1 MASRVLILF
10 AHPALHRSRINAA
23 LMEAVQ
29 GMEGVTFRDLYE
41 EYPTLH
47 VDVETEQE
55 LLLEH
60 DVIVW
65 QHPFY
70 WYSAP
75 ALLKEWQDVVLEY
88 GFAYGEG
95 GTRLVGKRVLSALT
109 TGGPE
114 EAYQKTGYNRFTMR
128 ELLAPFAQTSF
139 LCGMEYLEPFI
150 IHGVRGLTAEQVQEW
165 AQRYRARIAALVA
178 GD

>member
-1 MASRVLILF
+1 MARVLILF

-41 EYPTLH
+41 EYPNLNI
-47 VDVETEQE
+47 DFETEQE

-60 DVIVW
+60 DIIVW

-75 ALLKEWQDVVLEY
+75 AILKEWLDVVLEY

-95 GTRLVGKRVLSALT
+95 GTRLAGKKVMSALT
-109 TGGPE
+109 TGGPA
-114 EAYQKTGYNRFTMR
+114 EAYQRGGYNHYTLK
-128 ELLAPFAQTSF
+128 ELLAPFDQTAR
-139 LCGMEYLEPFI
+139 LCGMEYLEPFVI
-150 IHGVRGLTAEQVQEW
+150 QGVRQLTNEDVQKW
-165 AQRYRARIAALVA
+165 AALYRQRVLELSNL
-178 GD
+178 

>member
-1 MASRVLILF
+1 MARVLILF
-10 AHPALHRSRINAA
+10 AHPALHRSRVNVA

-41 EYPTLH
+41 EYPNLH
-47 VDVETEQE
+47 IDFETEQE

-60 DVIVW
+60 DIIVW

-75 ALLKEWQDVVLEY
+75 AILKEWQDVVLEY

-95 GTRLVGKRVLSALT
+95 GTKLAGKKVMSALT

-114 EAYQKTGYNRFTMR
+114 EAYHREGYNRYTMK
-128 ELLAPFAQTSF
+128 ELLAPFDQTAR
-139 LCGMEYLEPFI
+139 LCGMEYLDPFV
-150 IHGVRGLTAEQVQEW
+150 IHGVRQLTDEQIQAW
-165 AQRYRARIAALVA
+165 AQRYKQCILELRNL
-178 GD
+178 

>member
-1 MASRVLILF
+1 MARVLILF
-10 AHPALHRSRINAA
+10 AHPALHRSRVNMA

-41 EYPTLH
+41 EYPNLH
-47 VDVETEQE
+47 IDFETEQE

-75 ALLKEWQDVVLEY
+75 AILKEWMDVVLEY

-95 GTRLVGKRVLSALT
+95 GTRLAGKKVMSALT
-109 TGGPE
+109 TGGPL
-114 EAYQKTGYNRFTMR
+114 EAYQHDGYNHYTMK
-128 ELLAPFAQTSF
+128 ELLAPFDQTAR

-150 IHGVRGLTAEQVQEW
+150 IHGVRQLTAFQLKEC
-165 AQRYRARIAALVA
+165 ATKYRQKIEELRQA
-178 GD
+178 